1 MSIHGAAQV
10 ENRVFFAK
18 ILLGKE
24 AQRQNVKFC
33 LEGQKK
39 NYFVHKTV
47 AEGIE
52 FRT

>member
-1 MSIHGAAQV
+1 MELLKWKIGGFFR
-10 ENRVFFAK
+10 ENFV
-18 ILLGKE
+18 GKE

-52 FRT
+52 LRT